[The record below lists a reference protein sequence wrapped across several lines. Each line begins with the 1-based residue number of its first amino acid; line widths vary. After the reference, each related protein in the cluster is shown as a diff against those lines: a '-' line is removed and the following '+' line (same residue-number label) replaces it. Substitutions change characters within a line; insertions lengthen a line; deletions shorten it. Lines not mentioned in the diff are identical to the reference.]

1 MLQGAFLCFCKQI
14 NTIEQHNNDTNL
26 LGFLQV
32 YTTYTYMLKVR
43 STKKI
48 AFLKKK
54 KKKGSL
60 GYILTSPHKNIKKLF
75 SSGENTLQ

>member
-32 YTTYTYMLKVR
+32 YTTYTYMLKVC

-54 KKKGSL
+54 KKKRVL
-60 GYILTSPHKNIKKLF
+60 RLHTNITS
-75 SSGENTLQ
+75 